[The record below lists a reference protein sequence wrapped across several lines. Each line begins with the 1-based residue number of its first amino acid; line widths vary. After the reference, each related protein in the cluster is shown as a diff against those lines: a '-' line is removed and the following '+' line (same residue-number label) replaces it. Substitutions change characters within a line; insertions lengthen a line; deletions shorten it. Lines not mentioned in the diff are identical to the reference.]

1 MLTIPFHV
9 PSSAGIKSAF
19 IEEDTHAWW
28 SPLSAKT
35 KKKVVMRHLTRI
47 EIVMSREGD
56 KLLRVI
62 LKDFVQ
68 EISNHHLTHFVA
80 AQMSH
85 TMLRNMVLPRIQ

>member
-1 MLTIPFHV
+1 MMTIPFHV
-9 PSSAGIKSAF
+9 PSSAGNQHSSKKILAPKS
-19 IEEDTHAWW
+19 
-28 SPLSAKT
+28 KT
-35 KKKVVMRHLTRI
+35 VVMRHLTTI

-56 KLLRVI
+56 KLLRAI

-85 TMLRNMVLPRIQ
+85 TALRNMACTRIL

>member
-1 MLTIPFHV
+1 MFHLLLV
-9 PSSAGIKSAF
+9 ISIHQKRYSCLVITT
-19 IEEDTHAWW
+19 EC
-28 SPLSAKT
+28 
-35 KKKVVMRHLTRI
+35 KKKTVVMRHLTTI
-47 EIVMSREGD
+47 EMMMSREGD